1 MQLKPDS
8 TVPGLW
14 RREPSLVA
22 GVHAL
27 IIGIS
32 EYPYLEDGS
41 AVVSERLSNSGGL
54 GQLEVCAKTAARF
67 FDLLTSIGEIAGA
80 PITTCRLLL
89 SPRPDEREEVNSLSC
104 NHYASADFE
113 GLRTA
118 IVNWGDDLYAGG
130 RTTEPN
136 VALFF
141 FSGHGVEHTASP
153 AILARDI
160 FKQNAAGG
168 GANRAFAVESL
179 SRAVKTFGID
189 RALFFVDAC
198 RDAPI
203 IAQLLN
209 IVGEAPLK
217 PVSGSN
223 RRPDAVVCLQSTASG
238 LKSYQHEQD
247 PATIFGQAVLEALE
261 GPPPSYRPYDTTT
274 EPWRLVFQSL
284 EAHVKGRVR
293 DLLSKHTT
301 TLLQPVEPYGNPY
314 NGSMLV
320 AHKYAPTLPSRSG
333 DSPLSEMP
341 PVGFTHIAS
350 SVDTQAQNIMKD
362 FRSTTADQIRQW
374 REQNPRTSSVSD
386 LSNFGLMH
394 QVFGHETITMPWQE
408 TMRLL
413 DPETNGPI
421 ANGVVRLMA
430 GHREERE
437 SRLTAWLDL
446 LIDRGPGSSV
456 WMSVGGRPGEPCYAV
471 ILPRDLHTPIPVR
484 LDVTYENTLNGYVLK
499 DLSAR
504 IADPSETTT
513 PMPVTWSALWL
524 AQRTEAFSDL
534 ASAGRSIGDFV
545 LLENIL
551 DDKTSSPV
559 AAAIAA
565 ATLLRCG
572 ALDYLHDWPRNLAN
586 WFEWL
591 PDGPVLWAE
600 TLIRRFDAG
609 QLDPSRAQSPFAQG
623 LNRIEFGDS
632 HPTSHSRERCPHR
645 SSNFLCDV
653 GGSRTASAQS
663 DS

>member
-1 MQLKPDS
+1 
-8 TVPGLW
+8 
-14 RREPSLVA
+14 
-22 GVHAL
+22 
-27 IIGIS
+27 
-32 EYPYLEDGS
+32 
-41 AVVSERLSNSGGL
+41 
-54 GQLEVCAKTAARF
+54 
-67 FDLLTSIGEIAGA
+67 
-80 PITTCRLLL
+80 
-89 SPRPDEREEVNSLSC
+89 
-104 NHYASADFE
+104 
-113 GLRTA
+113 
-118 IVNWGDDLYAGG
+118 
-130 RTTEPN
+130 
-136 VALFF
+136 
-141 FSGHGVEHTASP
+141 
-153 AILARDI
+153 
-160 FKQNAAGG
+160 
-168 GANRAFAVESL
+168 
-179 SRAVKTFGID
+179 
-189 RALFFVDAC
+189 
-198 RDAPI
+198 
-203 IAQLLN
+203 
-209 IVGEAPLK
+209 
-217 PVSGSN
+217 
-223 RRPDAVVCLQSTASG
+223 
-238 LKSYQHEQD
+238 
-247 PATIFGQAVLEALE
+247 
-261 GPPPSYRPYDTTT
+261 
-274 EPWRLVFQSL
+274 
-284 EAHVKGRVR
+284 
-293 DLLSKHTT
+293 
-301 TLLQPVEPYGNPY
+301 
-314 NGSMLV
+314 MLV

-623 LNRIEFGDS
+623 LNRIES
-632 HPTSHSRERCPHR
+632 EIAIPRLIRESGAHTEARTFFAMLADRGPPLLSQTLNMARQQATLWRQLLEAGILDEKEASKLRQACEFVER
-645 SSNFLCDV
+645 AAVYTVS
-653 GGSRTASAQS
+653 GGTFARFASAEAFTSPEVVLGARRRVQKQREAA
-663 DS
+663 